1 MGSIFSS
8 EKKKKI
14 KRAPTFA
21 ESIITLVILIA
32 LIGIGYIGYKLPVN
46 TMLMLASLIFVF
58 MGFRCGWTYDE
69 LQNAIVEKFKSVTV
83 IILMNFLAG
92 ATIAGCIYCG
102 TIPYLIYLIFKV
114 VNPSQ
119 IYLWTF
125 LLYLLCCNRYKLDN
139 SRNYRSCN
147 VRCRFRYGC

>member
-21 ESIITLVILIA
+21 ESIITLIILIA

-58 MGFRCGWTYDE
+58 MGFRCGWTWDE
-69 LQNAIVEKFKSVTV
+69 LQNAIVENLNQLQS
-83 IILMNFLAG
+83 
-92 ATIAGCIYCG
+92 
-102 TIPYLIYLIFKV
+102 
-114 VNPSQ
+114 
-119 IYLWTF
+119 
-125 LLYLLCCNRYKLDN
+125 
-139 SRNYRSCN
+139 
-147 VRCRFRYGC
+147 